1 MIRKSIYVI
10 LVLFLIFQFPN
21 LSAQESSKKKPP
33 PKVPE
38 PSLSVTSHTIQINGK
53 PLKYTATAGY
63 LLLREETG
71 RPKANVFFTAY
82 TKDGVKDKSHRPIT
96 FAFNGGPGTSSVWLH
111 LGALGPRKVLLSDEG
126 YPLPGP
132 YRLVDNEY
140 SILDVSDLV
149 MIDPVST
156 GYSRAVKGVNP
167 KEFHGYIEDIESVG
181 EFIRLYIARNER
193 WTSPKFI
200 LGESY
205 GTTRAAGLS
214 GFLQAGNRG
223 MYLNGIILV
232 SSALTWQT
240 FIFQPGND
248 LPFVLFL
255 PTYTATAWYHK
266 KLPSDLQG
274 KNLRDVLD
282 EVEKFALE
290 DYTLALMKG
299 NELPADEKSEIIQK
313 LARYTGLSPKYIEQT
328 NMRIQNRR
336 FLKEFLR
343 DEHQIVGRNDSRFK
357 GRDGDAAGEFY
368 ESDPSSYEI
377 YGAYS
382 AMLNNYLRTELRYK
396 NDINYEIEGRV
407 SPWNYGMF
415 QNRFL
420 EVAET
425 LRKAMRENQSL
436 KVFVA
441 SGYYDVATPYFAT
454 DYTFSHL
461 DLNSEF
467 KGRTKIGYYES
478 GHMMYI
484 HKPSHAKFKKDIAEF
499 IQSAIKD

>member
-1 MIRKSIYVI
+1 MIRKSFYVF
-10 LVLFLIFQFPN
+10 LVVFLIFQLPN
-21 LSAQESSKKKPP
+21 LSAQVSSKKKPT

-63 LLLREETG
+63 MLLREETG
-71 RPKANVFFTAY
+71 RPRANVFFTAY
-82 TKDGVKDKSHRPIT
+82 TKDGVKDKSRRPIT
-96 FAFNGGPGTSSVWLH
+96 FSFNGGPGTSSVWLH
-111 LGALGPRKVLLSDEG
+111 LGALGPRKILLSDDG

-140 SILDVSDLV
+140 SILDVSDVV

-193 WTSPKFI
+193 WASPKFI

-205 GTTRAAGLS
+205 GTTRAAGLPE
-214 GFLQAGNRG
+214 FLQRNGGG
-223 MYLNGIILV
+223 MYIKGIILV
-232 SSALTWQT
+232 SSVLNWQT
-240 FIFQPGND
+240 LESQPGND
-248 LPFVLFL
+248 LPFTMWL
-255 PTYTATAWYHK
+255 PTCTATAWYHK

-299 NELPADEKSEIIQK
+299 NELPADEKSEIIKK
-313 LARYTGLSPKYIEQT
+313 LARYTGLSPKYIKQT
-328 NMRIQNRR
+328 NIRINDKR
-336 FLKEFLR
+336 FFKEFLR
-343 DEHQIVGRNDSRFK
+343 DEHQIVGRCDSRFK
-357 GRDGDAAGEFY
+357 ARDADSAGERF
-368 ESDPSSYEI
+368 ESDPSNYEI
-377 YGAYS
+377 LGDFS
-382 AMLNNYLRTELRYK
+382 ALLNHYLRTELKYK
-396 NDINYEIEGRV
+396 NDINYEIHGKV
-407 SPWNYGMF
+407 SPWNYNNV

-420 EVAET
+420 NVAES
-425 LRKAMRENQSL
+425 LRKAMRRNQSL

-441 SGYYDVATPYFAT
+441 NGYYDVATTYFAT
-454 DYTFSHL
+454 EYTFSHL

-467 KGRTKIGYYES
+467 KGRTKMGYYES
-478 GHMMYI
+478 GHR
-484 HKPSHAKFKKDIAEF
+484 KPHHIRRVKEEP
-499 IQSAIKD
+499 